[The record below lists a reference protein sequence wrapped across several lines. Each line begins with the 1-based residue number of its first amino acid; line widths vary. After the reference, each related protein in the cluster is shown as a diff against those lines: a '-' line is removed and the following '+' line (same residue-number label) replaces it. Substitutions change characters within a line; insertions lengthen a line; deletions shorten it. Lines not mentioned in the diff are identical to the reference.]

1 MNWIMG
7 YLVEAKNRYYGHPVY
22 TPRDKCVLTRSVIEG
37 VIRSA
42 DALYFDDP
50 FGEVYRNY
58 PLWETD
64 PLYSNNLT
72 FTDENCERLYRA
84 RMYCLLRYISAC
96 HSGLS
101 HPECM
106 SFLRPHLESL
116 ELEGVLKV
124 NLVVSPVN
132 NKLF

>member
-22 TPRDKCVLTRSVIEG
+22 YPRSNFVLSSTVLDG

-50 FGEVYRNY
+50 FGEIYRTY
-58 PLWETD
+58 ALWEKD
-64 PLYSNNLT
+64 PLYSNGQV
-72 FTDENCERLYRA
+72 FPDENCERMYRA

-96 HSGLS
+96 NNGLS

-106 SFLRPHLESL
+106 VYLRPHLSSL

-124 NLVVSPVN
+124 NLVVSQ
-132 NKLF
+132 NK